1 MIDDVAKD
9 LEIFLKQKA
18 TQINMK
24 IEALEIMPDQIKCM
38 RASREIRLRQTR
50 HKGLKPCPYNL
61 AGASWKPA
69 MFGVGPTPTEPLFS
83 GLRGSFFLEVIVNNL
98 PVQDGHYYR
107 DVPDFFPQAS
117 GWVMR

>member
-38 RASREIRLRQTR
+38 MASREIRLRRTR
-50 HKGLKPCPYNL
+50 HKGQ
-61 AGASWKPA
+61 G
-69 MFGVGPTPTEPLFS
+69 
-83 GLRGSFFLEVIVNNL
+83 
-98 PVQDGHYYR
+98 
-107 DVPDFFPQAS
+107 
-117 GWVMR
+117 